1 MRNLCFLNHSTSAL
15 IIRSIPVVVIL
26 PQGGPYFSESLVGL
40 QAPWHPT
47 PCLYFV
53 LLSSSRALKWL
64 ISCNLLTQA
73 FFMQMS
79 RNCFQASVL
88 LTGQA
93 GTFLHVSQL
102 TARRALIS
110 SHWRVLATLDR
121 GAPPCWR
128 GRRASCTP
136 VLPVLIFSGV
146 EKAPPL
152 LLWAPIRNSSASPL
166 RGANLCAVW
175 CLEAIVVGADKENIK
190 EDTRL
195 HNANHAFISFS
206 QIPFG
211 KRKVDYL
218 QNMGQIYAL
227 RIFQCFACLL
237 T

>member
-15 IIRSIPVVVIL
+15 FIRSIPVVVIL

-40 QAPWHPT
+40 RAPWHPT

-110 SHWRVLATLDR
+110 SHLDVCWPLWTGVPHRAEEVKEHLALQ
-121 GAPPCWR
+121 C
-128 GRRASCTP
+128 CQ
-136 VLPVLIFSGV
+136 FS
-146 EKAPPL
+146 
-152 LLWAPIRNSSASPL
+152 SPL
-166 RGANLCAVW
+166 GWKRPLHCCSGLPLGTAQLLPCMEQTSVQFDVW
-175 CLEAIVVGADKENIK
+175 K
-190 EDTRL
+190 
-195 HNANHAFISFS
+195 
-206 QIPFG
+206 Q
-211 KRKVDYL
+211 
-218 QNMGQIYAL
+218 
-227 RIFQCFACLL
+227 
-237 T
+237 